1 MTTTESRKPN
11 WFAASWF
18 GQSMASPV
26 GRLVRIGA
34 GIALIAVGLLVVG
47 DVAGLL
53 IAAVG
58 LVPLLAGTIDI
69 CIFSRL
75 FGGPLAGADIRACA
89 RR

>member
-1 MTTTESRKPN
+1 MTTSESHKPN

-18 GQSMASPV
+18 GQFMASTA

-34 GIALIAVGLLVVG
+34 GIALIAIGLLVVG
-47 DVAGLL
+47 DVAGLI
-53 IAAVG
+53 IAAIG
-58 LVPLLAGTIDI
+58 IVPLLAGAVDI

-75 FGGPLAGADIRACA
+75 FGGPLAGTDIRACA